1 MRIVLIGA
9 GRLAVNLGRALL
21 RKGHEVTYVLGRSK
35 ETTSAL
41 AAMLQCPCS
50 TNMADMP
57 IDADMYMVCV
67 NDEALP
73 AVVASMP
80 PLSALVVHTAGSLSM
95 QVFEGTS
102 LSRYG
107 IFYPMQTFSKEVAAD
122 FSDIPCFIEAS
133 DKSDLNL
140 LESFSRT
147 LTHRV
152 FRLSSEKRRYLHLAA
167 VFACNFSNY
176 CYAVAGQLLAENG
189 LPFDVM
195 LPLIDQTARKVHSIA
210 PLEAQTGPAA
220 RGDKAV
226 MEAQA
231 ALLDNHPALKEI
243 YRLMSNGIQSVV
255 QQKSATKR
263 MMTDDKL

>member
-21 RKGHEVTYVLGRSK
+21 RNRHEVIYVMGRS
-35 ETTSAL
+35 EDSTSAL
-41 AAMLQCPCS
+41 GRMLQCPCS
-50 TNMADMP
+50 TKMADMP
-57 IDADMYMVCV
+57 LDADIYMVCV
-67 NDEALP
+67 NDESLP
-73 AVVASMP
+73 GVVASLP

-95 QVFEGTS
+95 QVFEGTAI
-102 LSRYG
+102 SRYG
-107 IFYPMQTFSKEVAAD
+107 IFYPMQTFSKEVTTD

-133 DKSDLNL
+133 GESDLNL
-140 LESFSRT
+140 LESFAQT

-152 FRLSSEKRRYLHLAA
+152 FRLSSEKRRHLHLAA

-195 LPLIDQTARKVHSIA
+195 LPLIDQTARKVHSMSPI
-210 PLEAQTGPAA
+210 EAQTGPAA

-226 MEAQA
+226 MDAQA
-231 ALLDNHPALKEI
+231 ALLDKHPALKEI
-243 YRLMSNGIQSVV
+243 YQLMSSGIQCAM
-255 QQKSATKR
+255 QQKKATKTN
-263 MMTDDKL
+263 MTDDKL

>member
-21 RKGHEVTYVLGRSK
+21 RSGHEVVYVLGRS
-35 ETTSAL
+35 EDTTSAL
-41 AAMLQCPCS
+41 ADMLQCPCS
-50 TNMADMP
+50 TNMAGIP
-57 IDADMYMVCV
+57 LDADMYMVCV
-67 NDEALP
+67 NDESLP
-73 AVVASMP
+73 DVVASLP
-80 PLSALVVHTAGSLSM
+80 PLPALVVHTAGSLSL

-107 IFYPMQTFSKEVAAD
+107 ILYPMQPFSKEVAAD

-133 DKSDLNL
+133 DESDLDL
-140 LESFSRT
+140 LESFSQT

-152 FRLSSEKRRYLHLAA
+152 FRLSSEKRRHLHLAA
-167 VFACNFSNY
+167 VFAGNFSNY

-195 LPLIDQTARKVHSIA
+195 LPLIDQTARKVHSMT
-210 PLEAQTGPAA
+210 PVEAQTGPAA

-231 ALLDNHPALKEI
+231 ALLANHPELKEL
-243 YRLMSNGIQSVV
+243 YLLMSSGIRCAV
-255 QQKSATKR
+255 QQEKATKR
-263 MMTDDKL
+263 MMTDD